1 MMFSP
6 TFAALKEECMTPRN
20 KRVREVD
27 PNDSDDDATPRAK
40 VPQLGSH
47 RMRKKLEEDLG

>member
-1 MMFSP
+1 MVYSP
-6 TFAALKEECMTPRN
+6 TFAALKEECTTPRN

-47 RMRKKLEEDLG
+47 GMRKKLEEDLG